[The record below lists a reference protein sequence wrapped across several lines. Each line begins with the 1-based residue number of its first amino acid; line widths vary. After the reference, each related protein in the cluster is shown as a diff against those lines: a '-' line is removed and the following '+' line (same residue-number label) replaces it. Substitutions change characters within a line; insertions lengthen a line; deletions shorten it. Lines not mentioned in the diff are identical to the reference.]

1 MAWPVRCS
9 PLNWALCLITKSQWF
24 MIVLCSLGSLV
35 WCFSA
40 SWLQWARFSGQLFF
54 GAGNSANCLNQFSGK
69 REVEAV
75 GSISNLILGLFSIS
89 GQSSKSDFQ
98 NHESFQ
104 FFGFW
109 VLFVNQS

>member
-1 MAWPVRCS
+1 M
-9 PLNWALCLITKSQWF
+9 ALCLITKSQWF
-24 MIVLCSLGSLV
+24 MIVLCSLGFLV

-40 SWLQWARFSGQLFF
+40 SWLRLARFSGHLFF
-54 GAGNSANCLNQFSGK
+54 GAGNSENCLNQFSGK

-98 NHESFQ
+98 NHES
-104 FFGFW
+104 
-109 VLFVNQS
+109 

>member
-1 MAWPVRCS
+1 
-9 PLNWALCLITKSQWF
+9 
-24 MIVLCSLGSLV
+24 LCSLGSLV

-75 GSISNLILGLFSIS
+75 WSKNKLFFGLGLAVKVQSLIFKIMSHFS
-89 GQSSKSDFQ
+89 FLV
-98 NHESFQ
+98 
-104 FFGFW
+104 FGFC
-109 VLFVNQS
+109 L